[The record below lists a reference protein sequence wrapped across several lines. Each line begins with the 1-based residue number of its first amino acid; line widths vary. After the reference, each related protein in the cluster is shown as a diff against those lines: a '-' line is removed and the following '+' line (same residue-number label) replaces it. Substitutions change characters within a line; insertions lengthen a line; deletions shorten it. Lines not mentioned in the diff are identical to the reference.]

1 MRRSLML
8 TVAATVSIVLLAM
21 IIPTAVLVRSYALED
36 RLAQAALEV
45 QATETVV
52 SGQDK
57 GGVAVYL
64 DRVNARNV
72 GITTTVLYPDDIGVG
87 PTPGEDDRVV
97 EARTT
102 GRARV
107 DDIDGGAQILVP
119 VSLGGSSTLPELTPV
134 IRVEVDEP
142 GLDAGVG
149 RAWLILAVLA
159 LVLFGG
165 ALLLADRLGRAFVG
179 PIREL
184 ADHAERLGD
193 QSDHAPV
200 VVRGPAEVR
209 ELGGALNQLVAR
221 IEVLLERERRN
232 VSDLSHRL
240 RTPVTALRLR
250 VDRISDP
257 GERERLEA
265 DVDELEQ
272 TVDHI
277 VREARRSEREGLVPE
292 ADAVA
297 VLAQRAQF
305 WGPLAEDQVRP
316 FDLRLPTPAVQAQ
329 VRSSAPDLV
338 ALLDVLLDNVFTHTP
353 EGAAVRVTILA
364 RPGGG
369 ATLVVEDAGPGLP
382 SATANGATRGSSGIG
397 STGLGLS
404 IVTTTAEESGGY
416 AEFGRSELGGAQVT
430 VMLGPPR

>member
-8 TVAATVSIVLLAM
+8 TVAATVSMVLLAM
-21 IIPTAVLVRSYALED
+21 IVPTAVLVRSYALED
-36 RLAQAALEV
+36 RLARAALEV

-57 GGVAVYL
+57 GAVAVYL
-64 DRVNARNV
+64 DRVNERDV
-72 GITTTVLYPDDIGVG
+72 GITTTVLYADGTGVG
-87 PTPGEDDRVV
+87 PTPGEDDRVI
-97 EARTT
+97 EARTS

-107 DDIDGGAQILVP
+107 DDVDGGAQILVP

-134 IRVEVDEP
+134 IRVEVQEP

-149 RAWLILAVLA
+149 RSWLILAILA

-165 ALLLADRLGRAFVG
+165 ALLLADRLGRTFVR

-193 QSDHAPV
+193 PSDPGPAQ
-200 VVRGPAEVR
+200 VRGPAEVR
-209 ELGGALNQLVAR
+209 ELGAALNRLVAR
-221 IEVLLERERRN
+221 IELLLERERRN

-257 GERERLEA
+257 GERGRLAA

-277 VREARRSEREGLVPE
+277 VRAARRSEREGLVPE
-292 ADAVA
+292 TDAVA
-297 VLAQRAQF
+297 VLAERAQF
-305 WGPLAEDQVRP
+305 WTPLAEDQVRP
-316 FDLRLPTPAVQAQ
+316 FELHLPAPAV
-329 VRSSAPDLV
+329 SAPVRASASDLV
-338 ALLDVLLDNVFTHTP
+338 ALLDVLLDNVFTHTA
-353 EGAAVRVTILA
+353 EGAAVRVTIRA
-364 RPGGG
+364 HPGGG

-382 SATANGATRGSSGIG
+382 PDTNEVATRGSSGTG

-404 IVTTTAEESGGY
+404 IVSTTADESGGQ

-430 VMLGPPR
+430 VILGPPR